1 MERKQRTFPR
11 FIRPKSIRPEFVCP
25 RLRCAR
31 TLALAAAAALGLGLM
46 AGCHGESVNDYLSAG
61 DAAMQNTQLPQAEQ
75 NYQAAVRAAPD
86 DPRVHVALGNLYVFE
101 QKPTLAQ
108 PEFMRVLELQP
119 GNAAAHSALGG
130 LYESEAQMGAAEE
143 QYRAAVALK
152 PADPAYRLQ
161 LGSLLAKANK
171 PGWAE
176 TELRTAIGLQ
186 PKNARAHLALA
197 NLLNATPNGKTEADA
212 EYAEVRALDPH
223 LLAAPTPVAVEPATP
238 AAVAPPPPSAPS
250 AAPSA
255 EAAVAPPSAPAVKT
269 SKLKQ
274 LDRKFRLTKNSAVY
288 QGADSSTSVVGQVHR
303 GHFVHVTGIQGDW
316 LQVTLRNGTVGFIP
330 VAAAE

>member
-1 MERKQRTFPR
+1 M
-11 FIRPKSIRPEFVCP
+11 
-25 RLRCAR
+25 
-31 TLALAAAAALGLGLM
+31 GLI

-75 NYQAAVRAAPD
+75 NYQAAAKAAPD
-86 DPRVHVALGNLYVFE
+86 DPRVHVALGNLFVFE
-101 QKPTLAQ
+101 QKPTLAR

-130 LYESEAQMGAAEE
+130 LYESEGQMGAAEE

-161 LGSLLAKANK
+161 LGALLAKANK

-186 PKNARAHLALA
+186 PKNAQAHLALA

-212 EYAEVRALDPH
+212 EYAEARALDPH
-223 LLAAPTPVAVEPATP
+223 LLAAPLPTAVVARAAGCAQRGPERRSRRGAARRARRQEP
-238 AAVAPPPPSAPS
+238 
-250 AAPSA
+250 
-255 EAAVAPPSAPAVKT
+255 
-269 SKLKQ
+269 KLRP
-274 LDRKFRLTKNSAVY
+274 LDRKFRLTKDSAVY
-288 QGADSSTSVVGQVHR
+288 QGTDSSTSVVGQVHR
-303 GHFVHVTGIQGDW
+303 GHFVHVTGIQGNW

-330 VAAAE
+330 VTAAE

>member
-1 MERKQRTFPR
+1 MERKQRTFLG
-11 FIRPKSIRPEFVCP
+11 FIGSGLIRPRFVCP
-25 RLRCAR
+25 RLICAR
-31 TLALAAAAALGLGLM
+31 ALALAAAALLGLGLM
-46 AGCHGESVNDYLSAG
+46 AGCHGESVDDYLSAG

-75 NYQAAVRAAPD
+75 NYQAAAKAAPD
-86 DPRVHVALGNLYVFE
+86 DPRVHVALGNLYVLE

-108 PEFMRVLELQP
+108 PEFMRVLELEP

-161 LGSLLAKANK
+161 LGALLAKANK

-176 TELRTAIGLQ
+176 MELRTAIGLQ
-186 PKNARAHLALA
+186 PKNAQAHLALA
-197 NLLNATPNGKTEADA
+197 NLLNATPNGRTEADA

-223 LLAAPTPVAVEPATP
+223 LLAAPPPAAVEPAPP
-238 AAVAPPPPSAPS
+238 AAPS

-255 EAAVAPPSAPAVKT
+255 EAAVAPPSAPVVKT
-269 SKLKQ
+269 PKLKP

-288 QGADSSTSVVGQVHR
+288 QGTDSSTSVVGQVHR
-303 GHFVHVTGIQGDW
+303 GHFVHVTGIQGNW

>member
-1 MERKQRTFPR
+1 
-11 FIRPKSIRPEFVCP
+11 
-25 RLRCAR
+25 
-31 TLALAAAAALGLGLM
+31 LGLI
-46 AGCHGESVNDYLSAG
+46 AGCHGESVNDYLNAG

-75 NYQAAVRAAPD
+75 NYQAAAKAAPD
-86 DPRVHVALGNLYVFE
+86 DPRVHVALGNLFVFE
-101 QKPTLAQ
+101 QKPTLAR

-130 LYESEAQMGAAEE
+130 LYESEGQMGAAEE

-161 LGSLLAKANK
+161 LGALLAKANK

-186 PKNARAHLALA
+186 PKNAQAHLALA

-223 LLAAPTPVAVEPATP
+223 LLAAPPPTVIAPAP
-238 AAVAPPPPSAPS
+238 LAAPS

-255 EAAVAPPSAPAVKT
+255 EAAVVPPSAPAVKMP
-269 SKLKQ
+269 KLRP
-274 LDRKFRLTKNSAVY
+274 LDRKFRLTKDSAVY
-288 QGADSSTSVVGQVHR
+288 QRTDSSTSVVGQVHR
-303 GHFVHVTGIQGDW
+303 GHFVHVTGIQGNW

-330 VAAAE
+330 VTADE

>member
-1 MERKQRTFPR
+1 MERKQRTFPG
-11 FIRPKSIRPEFVCP
+11 FIRPEFISP
-25 RLRCAR
+25 RFVGSRLVCAR
-31 TLALAAAAALGLGLM
+31 PLALAAAAALSLGLI

-75 NYQAAVRAAPD
+75 NYQAAAKAAPD
-86 DPRVHVALGNLYVFE
+86 DPGVHVALGNLFVFE
-101 QKPTLAQ
+101 QKPTLAR

-130 LYESEAQMGAAEE
+130 LYESEGQMGAAEE

-161 LGSLLAKANK
+161 LGALLAKANK

-186 PKNARAHLALA
+186 PKNAQAHLALA

-212 EYAEVRALDPH
+212 EYAEARALDPH
-223 LLAAPTPVAVEPATP
+223 LLAAPLPTAISPAP
-238 AAVAPPPPSAPS
+238 LAAPS

-255 EAAVAPPSAPAVKT
+255 EAAVAPPAAPAVKMP
-269 SKLKQ
+269 KLRP
-274 LDRKFRLTKNSAVY
+274 LDRKFRLTKDSAVY
-288 QGADSSTSVVGQVHR
+288 QGTDSSTSVVGQVHR
-303 GHFVHVTGIQGDW
+303 GHFVHVTGIQGNW

-330 VAAAE
+330 VTAAE